1 MVGHENV
8 GGRGVKPVES
18 RDLDVDAEDAPA
30 DPHHPVPVS
39 EKRLPEPE
47 EDANEKYRDGENQQ
61 EDINED
67 EEDVP
72 HGAARL

>member
-1 MVGHENV
+1 MLFL
-8 GGRGVKPVES
+8 P
-18 RDLDVDAEDAPA
+18 APA
-30 DPHHPVPVS
+30 DPHHLVPVS